1 MTSTTPRRSGTESTG
16 ASTGRSGR
24 QGPRSLLLLTDF
36 YPYEVGEEFLE
47 QEIEMLCAAY
57 DEVVVVP
64 VRLSEGARQ
73 TRALP
78 ANAPRRSCGA
88 GSGWWR
94 HRRGRVSG
102 ASGWMCVSRRS
113 P

>member
-1 MTSTTPRRSGTESTG
+1 M
-16 ASTGRSGR
+16 GR
-24 QGPRSLLLLTDF
+24 RSLLLLTDF

-47 QEIEMLCAAY
+47 QEIETLCAAY

-78 ANAPRRSCGA
+78 AFGA
-88 GSGWWR
+88 TVTSTPASRIRATSSFG
-94 HRRGRVSG
+94 VSESTTTVVNSTIL
-102 ASGWMCVSRRS
+102 AKR
-113 P
+113 